1 MDQQNNTTESSS
13 PSNDELEIQETE
25 PIITTATTSEGL
37 LSSSSVP
44 KTARDKF
51 FENLQH
57 EKDKN
62 RWSAKCLLCEKP
74 KRVIDKLGVTSN
86 FTRHAR
92 EYHKKQNDQWLNE
105 FKNVNS
111 IVQKHKI
118 TNHFQKKSHSPVHQS
133 YGPNHTR
140 QIQLSMAIVNDLIIN
155 LGLPFVFWFPAHAII
170 DGNFKSYVLS
180 FVPLWGSHSG
190 SLVLQKY
197 EEIINEFGIK
207 NKVIRIVTDSA

>member
-1 MDQQNNTTESSS
+1 QQNNTTESSS

-155 LGLPFVFWFPAHAII
+155 LGLPLSIVEKPAFI
-170 DGNFKSYVLS
+170 S
-180 FVPLWGSHSG
+180 FM
-190 SLVLQKY
+190 QK
-197 EEIINEFGIK
+197 
-207 NKVIRIVTDSA
+207 VDSKFTMTRRRTLTRTTIPFLDDKMSDHLKTFC